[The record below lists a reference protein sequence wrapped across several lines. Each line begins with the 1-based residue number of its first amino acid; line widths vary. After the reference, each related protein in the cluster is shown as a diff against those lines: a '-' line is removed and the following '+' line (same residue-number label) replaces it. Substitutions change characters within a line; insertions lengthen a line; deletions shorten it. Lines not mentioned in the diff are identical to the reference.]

1 MPGSSQGSS
10 CHWLSTFLLSHIG
23 LDVLVRGKPMNNP
36 TGVSVRLEVKLLSVA
51 KRRMNTVALMCP
63 SLTSFLLTE
72 IIRYSEV
79 RGW

>member
-1 MPGSSQGSS
+1 
-10 CHWLSTFLLSHIG
+10 
-23 LDVLVRGKPMNNP
+23 MNNP